1 MHQPSACPG
10 RGELLTTNSAFWTCS
25 LLAKHEVAGFPL
37 PSASHWGKSLQPRG
51 QVTTREHST
60 HLTKGCHPSHVG
72 WGWKGDYLVWP
83 NSLVVPK
90 CPQTSSYWGQ
100 HLSLT
105 NIEEYQTVIYFDC
118 SQMHPRVPSPST
130 PTWFLVQA
138 QDAAW
143 SWPPKQMHVGF
154 SCPIQIFSEIPQMQP
169 NLSVN
174 ES

>member
-1 MHQPSACPG
+1 MPWQRGTAHHQLCFLNLQSVSQAWSSWIPS
-10 RGELLTTNSAFWTCS
+10 S
-25 LLAKHEVAGFPL
+25 LC
-37 PSASHWGKSLQPRG
+37 KSLGQARKLQPRG

-138 QDAAW
+138 QDTAW